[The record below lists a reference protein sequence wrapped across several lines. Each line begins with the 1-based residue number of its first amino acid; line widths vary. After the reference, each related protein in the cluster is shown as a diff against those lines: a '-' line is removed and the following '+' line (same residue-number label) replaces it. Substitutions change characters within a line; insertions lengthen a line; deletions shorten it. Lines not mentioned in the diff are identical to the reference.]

1 MNPKNDFKAFSIGN
15 NANVVSQE
23 RYEGSQNLQTGF
35 PPENITT
42 HILNKALRQSSTI
55 ASVVADFIATES
67 GSDVLDDGNT
77 AKLTTQLNKALEKK
91 ITTKIPD
98 ASLTQKGVVQLT
110 DVVGNSNT
118 LAVTQKLASDI
129 NDNANK
135 RLEKTQNGADIPNK
149 NAFVKN
155 LGLNEAAKR
164 EVGTGVNQIPDM
176 SSFGA
181 NLVQNGWQ
189 KLPSGLIEMW
199 GIALVSLGGNPNGG
213 YVNNF
218 PIPFPN
224 KCFSITLT
232 HNDWDPGAAGIF
244 GASVVSQSQFKCY
257 RSSTP
262 HTPNVYTYF
271 RAIGY

>member
-1 MNPKNDFKAFSIGN
+1 MSHKNDFKAFSISN

-23 RYEGSQNLQTGF
+23 RYEESQSLYSGF
-35 PPENITT
+35 PPDNVPT
-42 HILNKALRQSSTI
+42 HLLNKALRQSSTI

-67 GSDVLDDGNT
+67 SSDVLDDGNT
-77 AKLTTQLNKALEKK
+77 TKLTTQLNKALDQKLTK
-91 ITTKIPD
+91 KIPD
-98 ASLTQKGVVQLT
+98 ASLTQKGIVQLT
-110 DVVGNSNT
+110 NVVGNSNT
-118 LAVTQKLASDI
+118 LAATQKLVSDI
-129 NDNANK
+129 NDNANN
-135 RLEKTQNGADIPNK
+135 RLEKTQNGTDIPNK

-164 EVGTGVNQIPDM
+164 AVGTGVNQIPDM
-176 SSFGA
+176 SFFTAS
-181 NLVQNGWQ
+181 LVQNGWQ

-213 YVNNF
+213 YINNF

-232 HNDWDPGAAGIF
+232 HNDWDPGSAGIF
-244 GASVVSQSQFKCY
+244 GASVLNQSQFKCY

-262 HTPNVYTYF
+262 YTPNVYTYF

>member
-1 MNPKNDFKAFSIGN
+1 MNPKNDFKAFSTSN
-15 NANVVSQE
+15 NANVASQE
-23 RYEGSQNLQTGF
+23 IYEKSPNLQTGF
-35 PPENITT
+35 PPENITS
-42 HILNKALRQSSTI
+42 HILNKTLRQSSTI
-55 ASVVADFIATES
+55 SSVVADFIATES
-67 GSDVLDDGNT
+67 GSDVLDDGNI

-98 ASLTQKGVVQLT
+98 ASLTQKGIIQLT
-110 DVVGNSNT
+110 NVVGNSNT
-118 LAVTQKLASDI
+118 LAATQKLVSDV

-176 SSFGA
+176 SFFTS

-199 GIALVSLGGNPNGG
+199 GIAIVSLGGNPNGG
-213 YVNNF
+213 YINNF

-232 HNDWDPGAAGIF
+232 HNDWDPGSAGIF
-244 GASVVSQSQFKCY
+244 GASVLNQSQFKCY

-262 HTPNVYTYF
+262 YALDVYTYF